1 MSLIYWENVLAD
13 PAVPFDITFRIAAEY
28 DGHDDEEGVQGAGV
42 LSTDKVSLI
51 SAHRLILGL
60 TSPVFRS
67 QLSGRWAQSQDQVI
81 DVEDVTPSAF
91 RTMINYMYGVPL
103 TYSVEFLTLEKAQEL
118 FDTVYA
124 AKKYLVPQL
133 IQEIVALINKTSITT
148 NTLEVDKMEKMAK
161 YYSHLE
167 EASQA
172 LLLKCKEEREE
183 AVEEAKYVSSKENN
197 LLPQLQV
204 VGDAIALP
212 HVHVP
217 VDVIAIPLAP
227 VGVAP
232 VDLPPAIPVDLQ
244 ALHPI
249 EVFVANNVL
258 EVNESSETDDESLA
272 VEENMQEIAG
282 VDQDHMDLELSF
294 EQNSL
299 DDIVGVSGDAV
310 VIPDNLGPS
319 ENVNIVMQDSQSESD
334 NNDEQLEPM
343 NNSLVG
349 ELFRIG

>member
-1 MSLIYWENVLAD
+1 MSLIYWENVLVD
-13 PAVPFDITFRIAAEY
+13 PAVPFDITFRITEY
-28 DGHDDEEGVQGAGV
+28 DDHDNEDEEVVEGAGAV
-42 LSTDKVSLI
+42 SPGKVSLI

-67 QLSGRWAQSQDQVI
+67 QLSGRWAQSQDEVI

-148 NTLEVDKMEKMAK
+148 NTLEVDKMERMAK
-161 YYSHLE
+161 HYSHLE

-183 AVEEAKYVSSKENN
+183 AVKEAKYVSSKENQ
-197 LLPQLQV
+197 PQLQV

-212 HVHVP
+212 GPGGDANALQGPDVQ
-217 VDVIAIPLAP
+217 VDGAA
-227 VGVAP
+227 
-232 VDLPPAIPVDLQ
+232 VDLPAAIPVNLL

-249 EVFVANNVL
+249 DIFLDQNVL
-258 EVNESSETDDESLA
+258 EVANESSDTDDESLA
-272 VEENMQEIAG
+272 VAENMQAIAG
-282 VDQDHMDLELSF
+282 LEQVHMDLELSND
-294 EQNSL
+294 QNSL
-299 DDIVGVSGDAV
+299 DDIVDVAGAPE
-310 VIPDNLGPS
+310 VIPDNHAPS
-319 ENVNIVMQDSQSESD
+319 ENVNIIMQDLQSD
-334 NNDEQLEPM
+334 NDNEQLEPM
-343 NNSLVG
+343 DNSLVG